1 MRKTIFSKLFLVAAI
16 AVFIASCSDDDQP
29 PFIQVVTEAGFVSDG
44 DFVDGG
50 QAFMVKIN
58 ADKGD
63 NDLSSVEFLRDG
75 TRLDPTDLTI
85 NGDPASSAAPLLFD
99 SEVESFTWEVGIIAH
114 DAGAAEY
121 TFTVTDANDET
132 ASVSITLTAKTGAL
146 NVAVNGDTEIQ
157 TSPESFTAVALNVTS
172 AGPILTTIGVTS
184 GGSDVAVEDLRF
196 NDADQAAEFSSNP
209 LAFPAEFENGFDG
222 TIYIKAPADGSQ
234 DFRITVEDATGETAS
249 VDVTLNATTAIDG
262 EFTVVVIN
270 NADGPVGVLGG
281 LDLRNS
287 ADQPETVTGN
297 PMNPDYARADL
308 VDQGID
314 VALPAATNWIQK
326 IMPVNGAVLRTPDQ
340 AQSEG
345 FTYASADNKEAI
357 IAAFDTGTTKTES
370 DVVAVGDLFVVKKG
384 DDHFLLQ
391 CTNVVVTPA
400 DNTDRYEFSVK
411 QAFGN

>member
-1 MRKTIFSKLFLVAAI
+1 
-16 AVFIASCSDDDQP
+16 
-29 PFIQVVTEAGFVSDG
+29 
-44 DFVDGG
+44 
-50 QAFMVKIN
+50 
-58 ADKGD
+58 
-63 NDLSSVEFLRDG
+63 
-75 TRLDPTDLTI
+75 
-85 NGDPASSAAPLLFD
+85 
-99 SEVESFTWEVGIIAH
+99 
-114 DAGAAEY
+114 
-121 TFTVTDANDET
+121 
-132 ASVSITLTAKTGAL
+132 LTAKSGAL
-146 NVAVNGDTEIQ
+146 AVTVEGDTEIQ
-157 TSPESFTAVALNVTS
+157 TTPESFTAVPLNVVS

-196 NDADQAAEFSSNP
+196 NDADQAAEFGTNP

-222 TIYIKAPADGSQ
+222 TIYIKAPATGSQ
-234 DFRITVEDATGETAS
+234 DFRITVEDASGETAS
-249 VDVTLNATTAIDG
+249 VDVTLKSTTSIDG

-281 LDLRNS
+281 LDLRNAS
-287 ADQPETVTGN
+287 DVPETVTGN
-297 PMNPDYARADL
+297 PSNPAYVNADL

-314 VALPAATNWIQK
+314 VALPANQNWIQK

-345 FTYASADNKEAI
+345 FTYASADSKEAI
-357 IAAFDTGTTKTES
+357 VAAFDSGTAKTES